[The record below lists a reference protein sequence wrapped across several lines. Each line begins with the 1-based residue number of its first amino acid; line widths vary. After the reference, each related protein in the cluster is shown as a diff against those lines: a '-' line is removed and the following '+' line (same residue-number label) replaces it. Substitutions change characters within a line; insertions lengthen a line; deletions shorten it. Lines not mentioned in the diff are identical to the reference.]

1 MKKGSYWFGFLSE
14 KEQEEFKQNFLIQT
28 KKEAYIQS
36 FETPFESYYLELEF
50 EIINR
55 LNDSGFQGAFKI
67 NGDSILFGWHEG
79 ELNNINSISIAR
91 VLRKNK
97 FYATYHRINEWTYFK
112 KYPGFIDESCG
123 LLFVS
128 NGSEIPNEIKVFEL
142 LVDNGLNG
150 KWYFVE
156 AKI

>member
-1 MKKGSYWFGFLSE
+1 MKKILNYLFILMLFKIISCTNCHNKYTDYCSVDYYKKFLSNQKIE
-14 KEQEEFKQNFLIQT
+14 
-28 KKEAYIQS
+28 
-36 FETPFESYYLELEF
+36 ELEF

-128 NGSEIPNEIKVFEL
+128 YGSEIPNEIKVFEL